1 MSKENSWEYRLPHE
15 SIKAFAYF
23 NTYLQLGLNRSLAK
37 VRKTHNNDISLP
49 QLNTYSSKY
58 HWVQRANEKDE
69 YDLKLKNQ
77 RLKKEQEEYFKS
89 RQNALKQYDKAN
101 DAVLVELL
109 IDLGLLI
116 NPSTGEK
123 KRNKKVSSVSVANSL
138 KNLTDANVNNTKLAL
153 RYLGLPET
161 IRDTQDIT
169 VDGNLNT
176 ENKTI
181 QTNTVYNV
189 DKTSKEF
196 FEKQLEYID
205 KMIQK
210 SKENNATQNNQ
221 RND

>member
-1 MSKENSWEYRLPHE
+1 MYCFQGVE
-15 SIKAFAYF
+15 
-23 NTYLQLGLNRSLAK
+23 RSLD
-37 VRKTHNNDISLP
+37 KTRQLLEDKHGISVSRPTLRR
-49 QLNTYSSKY
+49 YSSKY
-58 HWVQRANEKDE
+58 HWVERANKYDE
-69 YDLKLKNQ
+69 YQVYQLQKEHE
-77 RLKKEQEEYFKS
+77 KEQVEYFNK
-89 RQNALKQYDKAN
+89 RKKMLEAYHTAT
-101 DAVLVELL
+101 DATLNELM
-109 IDLGLLI
+109 IDLGI
-116 NPSTGEK
+116 IKNKETGRIEK
-123 KRNKKVSSVSVANSL
+123 NKSIKTTSVANSL
-138 KNLTDANVNNTKLAL
+138 SKLCEANLINTRLGL
-153 RYLGLPET
+153 RLLGLPET

-210 SKENNATQNNQ
+210 SEKNNATQNNQ

>member
-1 MSKENSWEYRLPHE
+1 MSVPMQTLK
-15 SIKAFAYF
+15 
-23 NTYLQLGLNRSLAK
+23 Q
-37 VRKTHNNDISLP
+37 
-49 QLNTYSSKY
+49 YSSKY
-58 HWVQRANEKDE
+58 HWVERVNKYDE
-69 YDLKLKNQ
+69 YQAYQLQKEHE
-77 RLKKEQEEYFKS
+77 KEQVEYFNK
-89 RQNALKQYDKAN
+89 RKKMLEAYHTAT
-101 DAVLVELL
+101 DATLNELM
-109 IDLGLLI
+109 IDLGI
-116 NPSTGEK
+116 IKNKETGRIEK
-123 KRNKKVSSVSVANSL
+123 NKYIKTTSVANSL
-138 KNLTDANVNNTKLAL
+138 SKLCEANLTNTRLGL
-153 RYLGLPET
+153 RLLCLPET

-210 SKENNATQNNQ
+210 SEKNNATQNNQ

>member
-1 MSKENSWEYRLPHE
+1 MYCFQGVDRTLIKTRQLLEDKHAMSVPMQTLK
-15 SIKAFAYF
+15 
-23 NTYLQLGLNRSLAK
+23 Q
-37 VRKTHNNDISLP
+37 
-49 QLNTYSSKY
+49 YSSKY
-58 HWVQRANEKDE
+58 HWVERVNKYDE
-69 YDLKLKNQ
+69 YQAYQLQKEHE
-77 RLKKEQEEYFKS
+77 KEQVEYFNK
-89 RQNALKQYDKAN
+89 RKKMLEAYHTAT
-101 DAVLVELL
+101 DATLNELM
-109 IDLGLLI
+109 IDLGI
-116 NPSTGEK
+116 IKNKETGRIEK
-123 KRNKKVSSVSVANSL
+123 NKSIKTTSVANSL
-138 KNLTDANVNNTKLAL
+138 SKLCEANLINTRLGL
-153 RYLGLPET
+153 RLLGLPET

>member
-1 MSKENSWEYRLPHE
+1 MSVPMQTLK
-15 SIKAFAYF
+15 
-23 NTYLQLGLNRSLAK
+23 Q
-37 VRKTHNNDISLP
+37 
-49 QLNTYSSKY
+49 YSSKY
-58 HWVQRANEKDE
+58 HWVERVNKYDE
-69 YDLKLKNQ
+69 YQAYQLQKEHE
-77 RLKKEQEEYFKS
+77 KEQVEYFNK
-89 RQNALKQYDKAN
+89 RKKMLEAYHTATNASLN
-101 DAVLVELL
+101 ELM
-109 IDLGLLI
+109 IDLGI
-116 NPSTGEK
+116 IKNKETGRIEK
-123 KRNKKVSSVSVANSL
+123 NKSIKTTSVANSL
-138 KNLTDANVNNTKLAL
+138 SKWCEANLINTRLGL
-153 RYLGLPET
+153 RLLCLPET

-210 SKENNATQNNQ
+210 SEKNKATQNNQ

>member
-1 MSKENSWEYRLPHE
+1 MYCFQGVE
-15 SIKAFAYF
+15 
-23 NTYLQLGLNRSLAK
+23 RSLDKTRQLLDAK
-37 VRKTHNNDISLP
+37 HGMSVSRQTLRR
-49 QLNTYSSKY
+49 YSSKY
-58 HWVQRANEKDE
+58 HWVERVNK
-69 YDLKLKNQ
+69 YDDYQTYQLQKEHE
-77 RLKKEQEEYFKS
+77 KEQVEYFNK
-89 RQNALKQYDKAN
+89 RKKMLEAYHTAT
-101 DAVLVELL
+101 DATLNELM
-109 IDLGLLI
+109 IDLGI
-116 NPSTGEK
+116 IKNKETGRIEK
-123 KRNKKVSSVSVANSL
+123 NKYIKTTSVANSL
-138 KNLTDANVNNTKLAL
+138 SKLCEANLTNTRLGL
-153 RYLGLPET
+153 RLLGLPET

-210 SKENNATQNNQ
+210 SKENNTTQNNK

>member
-1 MSKENSWEYRLPHE
+1 MYC
-15 SIKAFAYF
+15 F
-23 NTYLQLGLNRSLAK
+23 QGVGRSLDNTRQLLEDK
-37 VRKTHNNDISLP
+37 HGISVSQRTLKR
-49 QLNTYSSKY
+49 YSSKY
-58 HWVQRANEKDE
+58 HWVERANKYDE
-69 YDLKLKNQ
+69 YQSYQLQKENE
-77 RLKKEQEEYFKS
+77 KEQVEYFNK
-89 RQNALKQYDKAN
+89 RKTMLEAYHTAT
-101 DAVLVELL
+101 DATLNELM
-109 IDLGLLI
+109 IDLGI
-116 NPSTGEK
+116 IENKETGRIEK
-123 KRNKKVSSVSVANSL
+123 NKYIKTTSVANSL
-138 KNLTDANVNNTKLAL
+138 SKLCEANLINTRLGL
-153 RYLGLPET
+153 RLLGLPET